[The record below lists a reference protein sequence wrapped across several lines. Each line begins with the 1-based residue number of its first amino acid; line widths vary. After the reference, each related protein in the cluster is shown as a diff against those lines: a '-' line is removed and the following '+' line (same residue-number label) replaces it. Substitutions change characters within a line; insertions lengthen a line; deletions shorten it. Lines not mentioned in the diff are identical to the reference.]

1 MRALRGSPFYSAL
14 VEYYIKEKYMVKF
27 KCKHTG
33 NISEFNT
40 EHDIKTMR
48 EHAEYAEVLEEVKET
63 PKPKS
68 VKKSIDDSYPH
79 N

>member
-1 MRALRGSPFYSAL
+1 MA
-14 VEYYIKEKYMVKF
+14 KF

-48 EHAEYAEVLEEVKET
+48 EHAEYDEVLEEVEE
-63 PKPKS
+63 PKKIIRP
-68 VKKSIDDSYPH
+68 KKSESME
-79 N
+79 

>member
-1 MRALRGSPFYSAL
+1 
-14 VEYYIKEKYMVKF
+14 MVKF

-48 EHAEYAEVLEEVKET
+48 EHAEYVEIIENEVVEKEEPEKRAYKLKVK
-63 PKPKS
+63 
-68 VKKSIDDSYPH
+68 
-79 N
+79 

>member
-1 MRALRGSPFYSAL
+1 
-14 VEYYIKEKYMVKF
+14 MVKF

-48 EHAEYAEVLEEVKET
+48 EHPEYVEIIENEVVEKEEPEKRAY
-63 PKPKS
+63 KPK
-68 VKKSIDDSYPH
+68 VK
-79 N
+79 

>member
-1 MRALRGSPFYSAL
+1 MA
-14 VEYYIKEKYMVKF
+14 KF

-48 EHAEYAEVLEEVKET
+48 EHAEYDEVLEEVKEVEE
-63 PKPKS
+63 PKKVIRPKKLES
-68 VKKSIDDSYPH
+68 ME
-79 N
+79 

>member
-1 MRALRGSPFYSAL
+1 MRALRGSPLYSAL

-48 EHAEYAEVLEEVKET
+48 EHTEYVEIIENEVVEKEEPEKRAYKLKVK
-63 PKPKS
+63 
-68 VKKSIDDSYPH
+68 
-79 N
+79 

>member
-1 MRALRGSPFYSAL
+1 
-14 VEYYIKEKYMVKF
+14 MVKF

-63 PKPKS
+63 PKLKS
-68 VKKSIDDSYPH
+68 VKKSIDDSYPR

>member
-48 EHAEYAEVLEEVKET
+48 EHAEYVEIIENEVVEKEEPEKRAYKLKVK
-63 PKPKS
+63 
-68 VKKSIDDSYPH
+68 
-79 N
+79 